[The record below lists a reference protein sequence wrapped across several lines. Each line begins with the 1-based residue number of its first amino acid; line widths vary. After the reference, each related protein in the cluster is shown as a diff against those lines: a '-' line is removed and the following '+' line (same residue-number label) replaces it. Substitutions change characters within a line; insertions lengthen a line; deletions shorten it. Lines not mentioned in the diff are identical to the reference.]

1 MVDEALRQQGLDA
14 VVCGAPP
21 NILMLTG
28 YWPVIGTSVSVQ
40 RADGSHCII
49 LPADEAAFA
58 PETGA
63 VTYQPSTLDKLT
75 TAREAIREPL
85 LDALSSLARS
95 QARIGIETSPVL
107 VPAPYAS
114 LYEWGLALREL
125 IQQLLPRAELVSADS
140 MLSRLRA
147 RLTSIELH
155 NVKHACLVAA
165 DAFAMGRAMIAPG
178 ATERGVAGTVQSGF
192 VSADAAR
199 AGGFAYCMT
208 GPNSAHA
215 GRAYAYSGVRRID
228 AGDLVLIHCNSYVN
242 GFWTD
247 ITRTYSVGTI
257 TDQKRILYDVVLRAR
272 DRALEC
278 IRPGV
283 ASARVDNAVRACI
296 AESGYGT
303 RFPHATGHGVGFAA
317 IDHNAIPRLH
327 PASADTLEPGMV
339 FNMEPAIYI
348 EGFGGIRHC
357 DVVAVTEHGAEVL
370 TPFHSELA
378 DLELT

>member
-1 MVDEALRQQGLDA
+1 MIDEALRHEGLDA

-21 NILMLTG
+21 NVLMLTG
-28 YWPVIGTSVSVQ
+28 YWPVIGASISVQ
-40 RADGSHCII
+40 RADGSHCVI
-49 LPADEAAFA
+49 LPADEAPFA
-58 PETGA
+58 PATGV
-63 VTYQPSTLDKLT
+63 VTYQPSSIDKLT
-75 TAREAIREPL
+75 TAQESIREPL
-85 LDALSSLARS
+85 LNALLSLRMS

-107 VPAPYAS
+107 VPAPYGS
-114 LYEWGLALREL
+114 LYEWGLALSEL
-125 IQQLLPRAELVSADS
+125 VQQLLPRAELVSADS

-147 RLTSIELH
+147 GLTSIELH

-165 DAFAMGRAMIAPG
+165 DAFAMGRATIAPG

-192 VSADAAR
+192 VSADAGR
-199 AGGFAYCMT
+199 AGGFAYCMA
-208 GPNSAHA
+208 GPSSAHA

-228 AGDLVLIHCNSYVN
+228 AGDLVLIHCNSYIN

-247 ITRTYSVGTI
+247 ITRTYSLGTI
-257 TDQKRILYDVVLRAR
+257 RDRKRVMYDVVLRAR

-283 ASARVDNAVRACI
+283 VGARVDNAVRECI
-296 AESGYGT
+296 AESGYGAH
-303 RFPHATGHGVGFAA
+303 FPHATGHGVGFAA

-327 PASADTLEPGMV
+327 PASADRLEPGMV
-339 FNMEPAIYI
+339 FNVEPAIYI

-370 TPFHSELA
+370 TPFHSGLA